1 MLRVG
6 VIGLGMM
13 GNTHLDVYAK
23 RDDVQVVAISDANP
37 RRLSG
42 EERAAGNVE
51 GQAQGAFDINSV
63 KKYPEG
69 KKLIRDKSIDIVDI
83 CLPTPLHAKYAKF
96 ALKAGKHVM
105 LEKPAARTAKDALKL
120 AAFARKSDKMM
131 MVGMCM
137 RFWPG
142 WTWLKEAVCS
152 QAYGRVYAAH
162 FRRVA
167 NHPGGP
173 FYTDG
178 EQCGGAIL
186 DLHIHDTDFIQYVFG
201 MPSQVR
207 SVGYTKLTGQTDHVM
222 TRYVY
227 EGENA
232 PPMVVAEGGWVMS
245 PGFGFSMQYTVN
257 FERATAIFDLAGKDV
272 LTLVENGQ
280 RRGIP
285 LDPGMGYERE
295 IDYFLNCVK
304 TGQKPTIVTLE
315 SAAKSVAIVEAEAR
329 SVRTGKPVKIK

>member
-23 RDDVQVVAISDANP
+23 RTDVQVVAISDANP

-42 EERAAGNVE
+42 EERAAGNIE
-51 GQAQGAFDINSV
+51 GQAKASFDINAV
-63 KKYPEG
+63 KKYEEG

-83 CLPTPLHAKYAKF
+83 CLPTPLHARYLKY

-105 LEKPAARTAKDALKL
+105 LEKPVARTAKEALRLVKL
-120 AAFARKSDKMM
+120 TQKTDRMV

-142 WTWLKEAVCS
+142 WTWLKDAV
-152 QAYGRVYAAH
+152 QNQTYGKVYAAH

-167 NHPGGP
+167 NHPGGA
-173 FYTDG
+173 FYSDG

-186 DLHIHDTDFIQYVFG
+186 DLHIHDTDFIQYLFG
-201 MPSQVR
+201 MPRAVQ
-207 SVGYTKLTGQTDHVM
+207 SVGYTKLTGHTDHVM
-222 TRYVY
+222 TRYIY
-227 EGENA
+227 EGPNA

-245 PGFGFSMQYTVN
+245 PGFGFSMRYTVN
-257 FERATAIFDLAGKDV
+257 FEKATAIFDLDSKDV

-285 LDPGMGYERE
+285 LEQAMGYEKE
-295 IDYFLNCVK
+295 IDYFINCVK
-304 TGQKPTIVTLE
+304 TGQKPSIVTVE
-315 SAAKSVAIVEAEAR
+315 SAANSVKIVEAEIK
-329 SVRTGKPVKIK
+329 SVRKNKTVKIK